1 MVKGQGDKM
10 GASIKAWVIVAAA
23 AMLAGCDAGPS
34 AVVHDGDG
42 KAPKPSHGGP
52 APVWAEVNASASA
65 NPHETPFAPAPD
77 ATNTT
82 SSSSAAPVEAAADF
96 KARDLEVAAAYP
108 PLPTGSRQE
117 ITETKY
123 GDWPLWSK
131 TRKLSPAENS
141 HSAFDKHGQEVGA
154 KSYED
159 YMAMVHTFVH
169 APPKGTQSLTRT
181 NGDVLMFDAK
191 SDVFAVVTKTGAPR
205 TLFRPFDG
213 QAYWQKQ
220 QIIETA
226 RAAGSGS
233 GGDGG
238 D

>member
-1 MVKGQGDKM
+1 M

-141 HSAFDKHGQEVGA
+141 GI
-154 KSYED
+154 
-159 YMAMVHTFVH
+159 M
-169 APPKGTQSLTRT
+169 
-181 NGDVLMFDAK
+181 
-191 SDVFAVVTKTGAPR
+191 
-205 TLFRPFDG
+205 
-213 QAYWQKQ
+213 
-220 QIIETA
+220 
-226 RAAGSGS
+226 
-233 GGDGG
+233 
-238 D
+238 

>member
-1 MVKGQGDKM
+1 MRM
-10 GASIKAWVIVAAA
+10 SARAWIVIGVALLLSA
-23 AMLAGCDAGPS
+23 CDAGPS
-34 AVVHDGDG
+34 AVVGDGDG
-42 KAPKPSHGGP
+42 TAPKSTRHDG
-52 APVWAEVNASASA
+52 AKPVWAEVNAQASA
-65 NPHETPFAPAPD
+65 NPHESPFAPAPET
-77 ATNTT
+77 AQA
-82 SSSSAAPVEAAADF
+82 SSSSAATTEMAADF
-96 KARDLEVAAAYP
+96 KARDLAMAAAYP
-108 PLPTGSRQE
+108 PLPTGTHEE

-141 HSAFDKHGQEVGA
+141 HAAFDKHGQEVGA
-154 KSYED
+154 KSYEQ
-159 YMAMVHTFVH
+159 YMAMVHNFVH
-169 APPKGTQSLTRT
+169 APPKDTQSLTRA

-213 QAYWQKQ
+213 TAYWQKQ
-220 QIIETA
+220 QDIEAA
-226 RAAGSGS
+226 RANGGRS